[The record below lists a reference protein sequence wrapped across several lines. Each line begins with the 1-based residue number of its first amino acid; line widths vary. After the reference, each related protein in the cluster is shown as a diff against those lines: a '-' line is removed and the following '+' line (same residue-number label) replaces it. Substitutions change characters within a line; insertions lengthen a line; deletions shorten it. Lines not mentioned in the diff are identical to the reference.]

1 MHHQS
6 PDALIAASR
15 LPRAE
20 ARRLLE
26 HASGKRREWL
36 LAHGDEPVESAVCER
51 FLTLEA
57 RRVNGEPIAYLCGE
71 REFHGLALRVDSA
84 VLIPR
89 PETEL
94 LVDEA
99 CALAPH
105 GGTVLDLGT
114 GSGAIAVA
122 LATQRVDLSLVAT
135 DRSAPAL
142 AIAQHNALHHGLSSQ
157 RLALREGHWWDAV
170 GAAERFDLIVSN
182 PPYIANADPHLTDGD
197 LRFEPLT
204 ALASGPD
211 GLDALR
217 EIAAGAPTHLTA
229 GGWLAV
235 EHGWNQGAAV
245 RALFAQAG
253 LTDVR
258 TRRDLAG
265 HERLTLGRAP

>member
-26 HASGKRREWL
+26 HATGRRREWL
-36 LAHGDEPVESAVCER
+36 MAHGDEPVDTTVCER
-51 FLTLEA
+51 FLTLEE
-57 RRVNGEPIAYLCGE
+57 RRVNGEPMAYLCGE

-99 CALAPH
+99 CALAPR
-105 GGTVLDLGT
+105 GAMVLDLGT
-114 GSGAIAVA
+114 GSGAIAIA

-142 AIAQHNALHHGLSSQ
+142 AVAHQNALHHGISPK
-157 RLALREGHWWDAV
+157 RLALREGHW
-170 GAAERFDLIVSN
+170 
-182 PPYIANADPHLTDGD
+182 
-197 LRFEPLT
+197 
-204 ALASGPD
+204 
-211 GLDALR
+211 
-217 EIAAGAPTHLTA
+217 
-229 GGWLAV
+229 
-235 EHGWNQGAAV
+235 
-245 RALFAQAG
+245 
-253 LTDVR
+253 
-258 TRRDLAG
+258 
-265 HERLTLGRAP
+265 